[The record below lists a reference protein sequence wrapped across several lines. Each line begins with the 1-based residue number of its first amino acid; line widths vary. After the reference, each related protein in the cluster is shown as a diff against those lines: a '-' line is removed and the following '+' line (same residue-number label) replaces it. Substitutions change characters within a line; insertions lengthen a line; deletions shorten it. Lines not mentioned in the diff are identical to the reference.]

1 MDKLIDA
8 AFGIHPQAMTLGA
21 RRLELIAGN
30 MANADTPNFKARDI
44 DFRTTLEDALSRD
57 AASATTARRTRTGH
71 QQPGAT
77 VPGNEP
83 MFRVPL
89 HPALDGNTV
98 DTQLEQ
104 SAFAE
109 ASVRYQ
115 ASVDFLDGRIQ
126 GLRKALRGE

>member
-8 AFGIHPQAMTLGA
+8 ALGIHPKAMALGA

-30 MANADTPNFKARDI
+30 LANADTPGYKARDI
-44 DFRTTLEDALSRD
+44 DFRAALQAELADNDAGSL
-57 AASATTARRTRTGH
+57 RRTHALH
-71 QQPGAT
+71 QAAEGRSLQGDPLY
-77 VPGNEP
+77 
-83 MFRVPL
+83 RVPNL
-89 HPALDGNTV
+89 PSLDGNTV

-104 SAFAE
+104 AAFSE

-115 ASVDFLDGRIQ
+115 ASVDFLDARVR